1 MTIGQRIKAARKKA
15 GMTQK
20 ELAKK
25 LDIPYQSIGQWEND
39 QRNPKIETL
48 QRISHALGVHIFDLA
63 GIGDELNRYSYEI
76 TDVRS
81 RSGDTPVSEEE
92 KQRFAT
98 KISGMSVQDL
108 YDELSEEDRLEFWR
122 IASEAKDTAAGA
134 KKEKSSPYSSE
145 ALRLA
150 RDYDEK
156 LDNWG
161 RKQVRSTADIEIARC
176 EDESRF
182 LEETAPA
189 AEEEPKIIP
198 LYWAPAAA
206 GYASPIFGSDFD
218 YYTLTPEDP
227 QGAVFAIRV
236 QGDSMEPHFPDGS
249 IAFCDKTPLADGD
262 IGVFCLDG
270 DSFIKQYHFDKMMGI
285 TYLFSLNRDR
295 ADADK
300 LLARTG
306 GQTLTC
312 FGRVVTK
319 RRFPVPGEEK
329 GYGRW

>member
-1 MTIGQRIKAARKKA
+1 MSTIGERIKASRESK
-15 GMTQK
+15 GLLQS
-20 ELAKK
+20 ELAKMVGEKSAGVISNWEQNVSKPNANKIIK
-25 LDIPYQSIGQWEND
+25 LCEVL
-39 QRNPKIETL
+39 E
-48 QRISHALGVHIFDLA
+48 ISPAYL
-63 GIGDELNRYSYEI
+63 LNYY
-76 TDVRS
+76 
-81 RSGDTPVSEEE
+81 G
-92 KQRFAT
+92 
-98 KISGMSVQDL
+98 
-108 YDELSEEDRLEFWR
+108 
-122 IASEAKDTAAGA
+122 
-134 KKEKSSPYSSE
+134 KEKSPSLPDE
-145 ALRLA
+145 AMRVA
-150 RDYDEK
+150 KDYWSLDRWGRQVVRSVIADEK
-156 LDNWG
+156 
-161 RKQVRSTADIEIARC
+161 ERC

-182 LEETAPA
+182 LEETAPP

-270 DSFIKQYHFDKMMGI
+270 DSFIKQYHFDKMMGM

-300 LLARTG
+300 LLTRTG

-312 FGRVVTK
+312 FGRVMTK

-329 GYGRW
+329 GLGRW